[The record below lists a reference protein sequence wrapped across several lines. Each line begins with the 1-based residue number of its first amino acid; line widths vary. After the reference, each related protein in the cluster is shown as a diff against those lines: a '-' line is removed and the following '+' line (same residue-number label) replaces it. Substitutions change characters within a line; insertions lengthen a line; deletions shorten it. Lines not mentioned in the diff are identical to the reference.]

1 MTDTQKKKSSGFIP
15 FILAALLLTVVII
28 LYFQNHESINLT
40 LFSSRV
46 EIQLNLLILSCIIVG
61 FLLGAIVMI
70 PGRWR
75 LYMANRRLKKEI
87 KQIKPEPKDTELLT
101 KS

>member
-70 PGRWR
+70 PGR